1 MSKLPVLLLLAAFGL
16 TAFAATPVPVEKHV
30 TVAQVEQLLTAAH
43 HQRDTKVAKQL
54 AGLEMTERVTS
65 LRLSRWQA
73 DFPGT
78 KTREAL
84 LALADASAFLDLPA
98 ADIPSIAMPDD
109 AMRKQIL
116 SRTIEYVRTTIHQLP
131 NLSATRSTTH
141 FDDSPVMVTENGG
154 VFDMASGPGQYGP
167 RIPITLTKSGP
178 RLLHGVS
185 MAAILVTYLNG
196 LEVKDAASGKRR
208 GPRYQEMGLTTSGEF
223 GPVLS
228 IAAGD
233 AVRGKVFW
241 GHWEQ
246 GASGPLAVL
255 RYSVPQEISHYAV
268 SFGVVGKDSKP
279 QFPAYQGEIAVD
291 PTNGTI
297 LRLTMESELNPPHQ
311 TFKSSIVVEY
321 GPVTI
326 GNRDYICPIK
336 SEALSKLTNS
346 STDAQRA
353 VTETG
358 YLTFLNDVSFSQ
370 YHVFRADA
378 RILP

>member
-1 MSKLPVLLLLAAFGL
+1 VSKLPVLLLLAAFGS

-30 TVAQVEQLLTAAH
+30 KVAQVEQLLTVAH
-43 HQRDTKVAKQL
+43 HQRDMKVAKQL

-73 DFPGT
+73 DFAGAQ
-78 KTREAL
+78 TREAL

-98 ADIPSIAMPDD
+98 ADIPSIAMPDE
-109 AMRKQIL
+109 ATRKQIL
-116 SRTIEYVRTTIHQLP
+116 SRVIEYVRTTIHQLP
-131 NLSATRSTTH
+131 NFFATRSTTH
-141 FDDSPVMVTENGG
+141 FDDTPVMVKMTSVIMSGSGKFAGNS
-154 VFDMASGPGQYGP
+154 VTTSASPG
-167 RIPITLTKSGP
+167 L

-196 LEVKDAASGKRR
+196 LEVEDAAAGKHR

-228 IAAGD
+228 IAIGD
-233 AVRGKVFW
+233 AIRGRVFW

-246 GASGPLAVL
+246 GASGALAVL
-255 RYSVPQEISHYAV
+255 RYSVPQEISHYSVA
-268 SFGVVGKDSKP
+268 FGVVGNDSKP
-279 QFPAYQGEIAVD
+279 QFPAYHGEIAVD

-336 SEALSKLTNS
+336 SEALSKVTNS
-346 STDAQRA
+346 STDEKGA

-358 YLTFLNDVSFSQ
+358 YLTFLNDVSFTQ

>member
-1 MSKLPVLLLLAAFGL
+1 MSKLPVLLLLAAFGS

-43 HQRDTKVAKQL
+43 HQRDMQVAKQL

-73 DFPGT
+73 DFPGAR
-78 KTREAL
+78 TREAL

-109 AMRKQIL
+109 ATRKQIL
-116 SRTIEYVRTTIHQLP
+116 SRTIQYVRTTIHQLP

-141 FDDSPVMVTENGG
+141 IDDSPVMVTEN
-154 VFDMASGPGQYGP
+154 MLALLPGRSWYTSAP
-167 RIPITLTKSGP
+167 PTSPSSGP

-346 STDAQRA
+346 STDAQGA